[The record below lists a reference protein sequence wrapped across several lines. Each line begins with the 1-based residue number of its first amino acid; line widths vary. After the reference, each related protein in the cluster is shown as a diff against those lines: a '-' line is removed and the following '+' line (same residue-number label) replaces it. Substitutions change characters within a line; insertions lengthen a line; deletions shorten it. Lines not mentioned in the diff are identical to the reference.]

1 MAFGEIIIFTT
12 TSLGRTKILQFF
24 HCDPPKVAQPK
35 LTFVL
40 GRMGTSAQND
50 GGSAHPST
58 HGYMILAHI
67 KSPKPQR
74 WYKQTSAKCQFL
86 KTIHKI
92 VTRHSLQNLE
102 NQKIYSKSNIFSEN
116 LSSNNQTSL
125 QWWIYINVEHDPHIS
140 PLWRLPV
147 QRLNMS
153 HKEFQYHSQFKECE
167 ILPIISSHD
176 RHQMNERAGRD
187 IHANDRG
194 GCERKV

>member
-1 MAFGEIIIFTT
+1 MKRLFSL

-67 KSPKPQR
+67 KSQNR
-74 WYKQTSAKCQFL
+74 WYKQTSAKRQFL

-102 NQKIYSKSNIFSEN
+102 NQKIYSKSIIFSEN
-116 LSSNNQTSL
+116 LS
-125 QWWIYINVEHDPHIS
+125 
-140 PLWRLPV
+140 
-147 QRLNMS
+147 
-153 HKEFQYHSQFKECE
+153 
-167 ILPIISSHD
+167 
-176 RHQMNERAGRD
+176 
-187 IHANDRG
+187 
-194 GCERKV
+194 